1 MEKNLELIYEELI
14 SVFHDIRA
22 EVIVSE
28 ILESSK
34 AELSD
39 FTIHNSSNFKR
50 PFRRDILDHKNS
62 LSSVNDYTL
71 NLNLSRNG
79 IYDSLPEGVFH
90 DSSSAAFKGL
100 TYQKKREKQKNE
112 EKEAR
117 KFFQPIENEIFN
129 QYVAIE
135 KTERKL
141 INRFS
146 DIQNK
151 FLLDFWKIDTSLPS
165 EFVMRLIKLLPYV
178 HKISGNL
185 ELTALCLQNIIGE
198 KVTMTKTTISYS
210 HTAARETQHQLG
222 VNMVL
227 EVEESTILCPAVEVN
242 IGPVKTTS
250 ISRFVNGT
258 PWMRFLELFYEYFL
272 PMEMEARTII
282 NSSPEDSSF
291 VLNDTEPALMGLNT
305 SL

>member
-1 MEKNLELIYEELI
+1 M
-14 SVFHDIRA
+14 
-22 EVIVSE
+22 SE
-28 ILESSK
+28 ILESSE

-62 LSSVNDYTL
+62 LSSINDYTL
-71 NLNLSRNG
+71 NLNLTRNG

-100 TYQKKREKQKNE
+100 SYQKKREKQKNE

-151 FLLDFWKIDTSLPS
+151 FLLDFWKIDPSLPS
-165 EFVMRLIKLLPYV
+165 EFVMKLIKLLPYV

-198 KVTMTKTTISYS
+198 KVEMIKTTVSYS
-210 HTAARETQHQLG
+210 HTAKAETSHQLG

-227 EVEESTILCPAVEVN
+227 EVEESTILCPAVKVH
-242 IGPVKTTS
+242 IGPVKSTS
-250 ISRFVNGT
+250 IFRFVEGT
-258 PWMRFLELFYEYFL
+258 SWMRFIDLFYEYFL
-272 PMEMEARTII
+272 PMEMEAKTVF

-291 VLNDTEPALMGLNT
+291 ILSDTEPALMGLNT